1 MPNDRGAPR
10 KSGHAPRAGQGRL
23 AADRRAP
30 RPPAGPRSE
39 RADEG
44 PELPE
49 GITGLEVDADVAAEL
64 RTLSKTNSEVV
75 AKHLVAAALLLDE
88 DPEGAYTHAV
98 YARSRASRVGSV
110 REAVGIAA
118 YASGRYA
125 EALSE
130 LRAVRRIH
138 GSVLHLP
145 VMADC
150 QRGLGRPER
159 ALEMAGSADAA
170 ELDAAGQV
178 EMRIVAAGARQDLG
192 QYDAA
197 VLTLECPQLRDMSA
211 PWAPRLRYAYAEALI
226 AADRDADG
234 RVWMARAAEADTD
247 ATTDAA
253 ERLAELEGVSFIE
266 VDETPDDAETV
277 DD

>member
-1 MPNDRGAPR
+1 VPNDRGGPPR
-10 KSGHAPRAGQGRL
+10 RSHSPRAGQGRD
-23 AADRRAP
+23 AAQGRP
-30 RPPAGPRSE
+30 SRPPAGPRAE

-44 PELPE
+44 PELPD
-49 GITGLEVDADVAAEL
+49 GITGFEVDPEVAAEL
-64 RTLSKTNSEVV
+64 RTLSKTNSDVV
-75 AKHLVAAALLLDE
+75 AKHLVAAALLLDD
-88 DPEGAYTHAV
+88 DPEAAYAHAV

-159 ALEMAGSADAA
+159 ALEMAGSPEASQ
-170 ELDAAGQV
+170 LDAAGQV
-178 EMRIVAAGARQDLG
+178 EMRIVAAGARQDLE

-197 VLTLECPQLRDMSA
+197 VLTLECPQLRDMGA
-211 PWAPRLRYAYAEALI
+211 PWAARLRYAYAEALI
-226 AADRDADG
+226 AAGRREDG
-234 RVWMARAAEADTD
+234 LVWMSRAAEADTD
-247 ATTDAA
+247 AATEAA
-253 ERLAELEGVSFIE
+253 ERLAELEGVVFID
-266 VDETPDDAETV
+266 VDESSDVPLD
-277 DD
+277 